1 MSALQYKGFELS
13 WLRRGLTNLVGSQH
27 LVRYG
32 TGGRPP
38 KAADHVGGGSQM
50 VIFDLRSWFQS
61 QANPRRII
69 TKGYPS
75 SRNGIHGS
83 QIVTNH
89 ITSCDVTSQMVII
102 IIQMEFNC
110 YFLLTEIPKFTN
122 TGDSDKEELREDNL
136 EKNNTVDS
144 TEKDLEE
151 AVVKIQAV
159 FRGHH
164 TRKSMKGTETTSQQ
178 KQTKV
183 ESEPTQ
189 EQLQEEFRADDVEI
203 CIQFFD
209 E

>member
-1 MSALQYKGFELS
+1 
-13 WLRRGLTNLVGSQH
+13 
-27 LVRYG
+27 
-32 TGGRPP
+32 
-38 KAADHVGGGSQM
+38 
-50 VIFDLRSWFQS
+50 
-61 QANPRRII
+61 
-69 TKGYPS
+69 
-75 SRNGIHGS
+75 
-83 QIVTNH
+83 
-89 ITSCDVTSQMVII
+89 
-102 IIQMEFNC
+102 
-110 YFLLTEIPKFTN
+110 EIPKFTN

-189 EQLQEEFRADDVEI
+189 EQLQEEFRADDVDL
-203 CIQFFD
+203 CNAATKIQASFRGHMSRKEQAVATVMKATED
-209 E
+209 AIENVSSKIEEKV